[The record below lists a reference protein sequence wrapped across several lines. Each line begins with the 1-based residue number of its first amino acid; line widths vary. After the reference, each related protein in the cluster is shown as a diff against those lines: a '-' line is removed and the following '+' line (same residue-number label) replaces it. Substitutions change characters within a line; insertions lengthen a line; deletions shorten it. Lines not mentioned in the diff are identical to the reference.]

1 MIKYKVY
8 LASTFNPDTRD
19 NMYSA
24 INILRNTNVLDVYA
38 PVEHEIINA
47 WDYPNSEWGLMVF
60 ENDITAIQQ
69 SDIVVVLSYGRIEDT
84 SGVTWE
90 AGFAFALGKKV
101 IIVEMT
107 DNIMSL
113 MVANGRYATVRGLDG
128 LANYD
133 WNLMLQMRTNTE
145 QK

>member
-1 MIKYKVY
+1 
-8 LASTFNPDTRD
+8 
-19 NMYSA
+19 
-24 INILRNTNVLDVYA
+24 
-38 PVEHEIINA
+38 
-47 WDYPNSEWGLMVF
+47 MVF

-107 DNIMSL
+107 DNVMSL
-113 MVANGRYATVRGLDG
+113 MVANGRYATVKGLDG
-128 LANYD
+128 LRSYN
-133 WNLMLQMRTNTE
+133 WNDMLQLRSYTE